1 MKKIDARAGFTLVEL
16 MVAVSVFAVGSV
28 FVLRS
33 FLSSA
38 SALDMLSNRVKALTI
53 AQSQMDTLEEQ
64 AVKGELKISVRTE
77 EQVALNNRS
86 ALLETEVQEFSET
99 AWQKKV
105 LKADVRVRWEE
116 AGREKDV
123 SLACFIKNRK

>member
-1 MKKIDARAGFTLVEL
+1 MRKTDASCGFTLVEL

-38 SALDMLSNRVKALTI
+38 TALDMLNNRVKALQI
-53 AQSQMDTLEEQ
+53 AQSQIDTLEEQ
-64 AVKGELKISVRTE
+64 AVKGELKISARTD
-77 EQVALNNRS
+77 EQVAINNRS
-86 ALLETEVQEFSET
+86 ALLETEVQEFSENG
-99 AWQKKV
+99 WQKKV
-105 LKADVRVRWEE
+105 MKANVRVRWEE

-123 SLACFIKNRK
+123 SLACFIKNGK

>member
-1 MKKIDARAGFTLVEL
+1 MKRTDARAGFTLVEL
-16 MVAVSVFAVGSV
+16 MIAVSIFAVGSV

-53 AQSQMDTLEEQ
+53 AQSRIDTLEEQ
-64 AVKGELKISVRTE
+64 AVKGELKISARTE
-77 EQVALNNRS
+77 EKVAINNRS
-86 ALLETEVQEFSET
+86 AFLETEVQELSEID
-99 AWQKKV
+99 WPKKE
-105 LKADVRVRWEE
+105 LKADVLVRWEE

-123 SLACFIKNRK
+123 SLACIIKNRK